1 MAFAGDD
8 RSMSERLKSIVDAM
22 RIRPDDVVLEI
33 GCGHGVAASFVC
45 ERLRDGHLVAIDRSG
60 TMIAAA
66 VRRNEEHITSG
77 RAEFHVGDVRE
88 FDPGERKFDK
98 ILAVRVG
105 LFHREPVFVRSIVEK
120 WLAPR
125 GKIVVVFDEPSKSR
139 TSRSSRA
146 RQNACSS

>member
-1 MAFAGDD
+1 
-8 RSMSERLKSIVDAM
+8 M
-22 RIRPDDVVLEI
+22 RIRPEDVVLEI

-45 ERLRDGHLVAIDRSG
+45 ERLRGGHLVAIDRSG

-66 VRRNEEHITSG
+66 VRRNEAHIASG
-77 RAEFHVGDVRE
+77 RAEFHVADVRE

-105 LFHREPVFVRSIVEK
+105 LFHREPALVRNILEK

-125 GKIVVVFDEPSKSR
+125 GKVVVIYDEPSNSG
-139 TSRSSRA
+139 TGRSTRSRA
-146 RQNACSS
+146 RMRAPLGRGR

>member
-1 MAFAGDD
+1 
-8 RSMSERLKSIVDAM
+8 MSKRLQSIVDAV

-45 ERLRDGHLVAIDRSG
+45 ERLRGGYLVAIDRSR

-66 VRRNEEHITSG
+66 SRRNEEHITSG
-77 RAEFHVGDVRE
+77 IAEFHVVDVRE
-88 FDPGERKFDK
+88 FDPGERRFDK

-105 LFHREPVFVRSIVEK
+105 LFHREPALMRSIVEK

-125 GKIVVVFDEPSKSR
+125 GKIVATYDEPLKSR
-139 TSRSSRA
+139 TSPSTRSRKKRA
-146 RQNACSS
+146 LQVKGGV